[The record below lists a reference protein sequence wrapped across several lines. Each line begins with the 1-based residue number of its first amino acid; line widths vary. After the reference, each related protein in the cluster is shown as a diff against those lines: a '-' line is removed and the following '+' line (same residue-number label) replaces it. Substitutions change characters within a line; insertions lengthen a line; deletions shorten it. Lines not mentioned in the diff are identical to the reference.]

1 MYFNMPQSP
10 QPLFLD
16 NRSLHSFKEMKIR
29 SHAWSHDHH
38 KQHYQYHGNKHQRTC
53 LGDFIIII
61 IILDL
66 CSTYY
71 HPGNHHHHPGSF
83 YSLLCT
89 IVLWDYD
96 RYNQNLICSK
106 LIYDISNKQL
116 LTYEDFIYH
125 LFKTYYLK
133 LSHVCQLCTFFG
145 LMERIIF
152 NPKIMCNVRTLYSP
166 CVTDQNYKS
175 NTSICEKGQWRCAL
189 SWDPIL
195 HSVGKLRRAR

>member
-1 MYFNMPQSP
+1 MIIISNIISIMEININAP
-10 QPLFLD
+10 
-16 NRSLHSFKEMKIR
+16 
-29 SHAWSHDHH
+29 AWEISSSSSSSWIFVVPIII
-38 KQHYQYHGNKHQRTC
+38 
-53 LGDFIIII
+53 LGII